1 MAERLGLFTIIV
13 FGEVVLGVVNGTSK
27 VTDLSLSVWLNF
39 ALALSIVF
47 ALWWIF
53 FAMTS
58 NRNAKT
64 GFVNATLLELL
75 CIPTLMS
82 LGLIAARF
90 SYIFDQNQADRT
102 LSIMFC
108 GAIAAF
114 LVGVNLIMGL
124 LVYAE
129 VFNAIKK
136 PTRLSLLITALV
148 LVAWSFVNVKL
159 ETQYYSVVV
168 IVILVA
174 EIIYLTHCIIV
185 STLMKEKI

>member
-13 FGEVVLGVVNGTSK
+13 FGEVVLGVVNGISK
-27 VTDLSLSVWLNF
+27 VNDLNFSTWLNF

-90 SYIFDQNQADRT
+90 SYLFDPKETDLSLNIIFC
-102 LSIMFC
+102 S
-108 GAIAAF
+108 AIATF
-114 LVGVNLIMGL
+114 LTGISLMMGL

-129 VFNAIKK
+129 IFNPIKK
-136 PTRLSLLITALV
+136 SARRLFACHCAGSYCVEFCQSQTRHHLSFNSSDGHSSRRNYLPH
-148 LVAWSFVNVKL
+148 
-159 ETQYYSVVV
+159 V
-168 IVILVA
+168 IVL
-174 EIIYLTHCIIV
+174 
-185 STLMKEKI
+185 